1 MEEYERIMREESLEV
16 QEIFD
21 ELHKAQ
27 DGEME

>member
-21 ELHKAQ
+21 ELHKTQ